1 MNCLSTAEAAI
12 AQTMFVG
19 YVVKE
24 PVHRALARAGFVGAP
39 DPAARDARTI
49 AFLSSLD
56 LDPVEILGRERVDAA
71 AGSVAAAQRTPIR
84 WRSRSRLAASAL
96 PIGSHSLLTA
106 Q

>member
-71 AGSVAAAQRTPIR
+71 ASVAAAQRTPIR